1 MKLDPLATAQG
12 SDTAVVRSNICAH
25 FQKFVCVTDVIIMR
39 HTFYLIVV
47 QLFLVVLLTNP
58 ATLAQTGNPNASGI
72 SFTVSMSKP
81 WTHLLEVEMSV
92 KVAANLNVPNETD
105 LVMPVWTPGS
115 YLIREFER
123 HVQDFAADADGR
135 ALDWTKVNKH
145 TWRVGTN
152 GARAWRVSYRVYAN
166 ELSVRT
172 SEVNS
177 DHAFW
182 NNAALLMYPEGQIS
196 APSILRIVPAPGWK
210 IATGLPPV
218 VGEKNAF
225 RAETFDILYD
235 SPVEVSN
242 FKEFDF
248 QVRGVGHRIVI
259 DGEGNY
265 EPVRLRNE
273 VQKIVEAETSMFGE
287 IPYHDY
293 TFILHLRA
301 NTGGGLEHLNSTALG
316 FRRFGFSSDEGYRN
330 FDSLVAHEFFHLWNV
345 KRIRPDA
352 LGPFDYTKENY
363 TRLLWV
369 AEGITEYYG
378 NLMVRRAG
386 LSSDKLYLE
395 HLAKQIQDFQ
405 ETPGREKMSA
415 EEASFDAW
423 IKLYRPDENSVNSS
437 ISYYD
442 KGELLG
448 LLLDLDIRRHTNN
461 AKSLDDVMRYL
472 YTEFFKKG
480 RNYTPADFQ
489 NACELMAGAS
499 LDQFFSRYVRGR
511 DDLVSAYNQMLDAAG
526 LHLEQAGHGVGELG
540 GLAPVAVP
548 PQKAFLG
555 ADLEQDGDFILVRN
569 VRAGTPAYEQGL
581 NAKDRIIAL
590 DGARVNKETFEA
602 LIAAR
607 RPGDSIRLTIF
618 RFDDV
623 RTLDIRL
630 SSRIDGPFRIVP
642 LAQMSAQ
649 QKRIYQS
656 WLGVT

>member
-1 MKLDPLATAQG
+1 MHRPSQLLIALQVTA
-12 SDTAVVRSNICAH
+12 
-25 FQKFVCVTDVIIMR
+25 
-39 HTFYLIVV
+39 L
-47 QLFLVVLLTNP
+47 VLLAGSAGP
-58 ATLAQTGNPNASGI
+58 AQTAGPLSSDI
-72 SFTVSMSKP
+72 SFVVAMPKP
-81 WTHLLEVEMSV
+81 YTHLLEVEMQV
-92 KVAANLNVPNETD
+92 QIPANLQVPNETD

-182 NNAALLMYPEGQIS
+182 NNAALLMYPEGQVVT
-196 APSILRIVPAPGWK
+196 PSLLWIVPAPGWR

-225 RAETFDILYD
+225 RAETFDILYV

-330 FDSLVAHEFFHLWNV
+330 FDSLVAHEFF
-345 KRIRPDA
+345 
-352 LGPFDYTKENY
+352 
-363 TRLLWV
+363 
-369 AEGITEYYG
+369 
-378 NLMVRRAG
+378 
-386 LSSDKLYLE
+386 
-395 HLAKQIQDFQ
+395 
-405 ETPGREKMSA
+405 
-415 EEASFDAW
+415 
-423 IKLYRPDENSVNSS
+423 
-437 ISYYD
+437 
-442 KGELLG
+442 
-448 LLLDLDIRRHTNN
+448 
-461 AKSLDDVMRYL
+461 
-472 YTEFFKKG
+472 
-480 RNYTPADFQ
+480 
-489 NACELMAGAS
+489 
-499 LDQFFSRYVRGR
+499 
-511 DDLVSAYNQMLDAAG
+511 
-526 LHLEQAGHGVGELG
+526 
-540 GLAPVAVP
+540 
-548 PQKAFLG
+548 
-555 ADLEQDGDFILVRN
+555 
-569 VRAGTPAYEQGL
+569 
-581 NAKDRIIAL
+581 
-590 DGARVNKETFEA
+590 
-602 LIAAR
+602 
-607 RPGDSIRLTIF
+607 
-618 RFDDV
+618 
-623 RTLDIRL
+623 
-630 SSRIDGPFRIVP
+630 
-642 LAQMSAQ
+642 
-649 QKRIYQS
+649 
-656 WLGVT
+656 